1 MFSKKQHDFIKNLA
15 LYFLPLAVVI
25 LWLAYIR
32 EYDSKIFYMQGA
44 IIILILAFN
53 ILLKIDSKL
62 YFGDGVMFIDDSN
75 PDKLIC
81 RMELD
86 SNINDILDKESLT
99 FIVKKAF
106 LD

>member
-1 MFSKKQHDFIKNLA
+1 MA
-15 LYFLPLAVVI
+15 CV
-25 LWLAYIR
+25 
-32 EYDSKIFYMQGA
+32 
-44 IIILILAFN
+44 
-53 ILLKIDSKL
+53 DSKL
-62 YFGDGVMFIDDSN
+62 YLGDGVMFIDDSN